1 MTGRRA
7 AAAADAV
14 VMVCINLSG
23 ARAAPRRQHG
33 SHLALSRRPAGR
45 VPGAAA
51 QRPVVHRHAA
61 AAASVPARHLA
72 SILGRIDADDRRRIP
87 GERRSGRSS
96 NCLSGEQVETSHVS
110 RLMPTGAQSGLIITV
125 TAAMFVV
132 LSSRPKSSREFTR
145 SI

>member
-7 AAAADAV
+7 AAAAAAV

-51 QRPVVHRHAA
+51 HRPVYRHAA
-61 AAASVPARHLA
+61 AAASVPATSPRSPPA
-72 SILGRIDADDRRRIP
+72 STPIRR
-87 GERRSGRSS
+87 
-96 NCLSGEQVETSHVS
+96 
-110 RLMPTGAQSGLIITV
+110 
-125 TAAMFVV
+125 
-132 LSSRPKSSREFTR
+132 
-145 SI
+145 

>member
-72 SILGRIDADDRRRIP
+72 SILGRIDADDRRRVP
-87 GERRSGRSS
+87 GERRSGRIIELSVRGKVESIHAVDQPTINNLYSS
-96 NCLSGEQVETSHVS
+96 TTQQTDTDRQTDKIQLTNTT
-110 RLMPTGAQSGLIITV
+110 MPTGA
-125 TAAMFVV
+125 
-132 LSSRPKSSREFTR
+132 
-145 SI
+145 